1 MSEHTIYPQLKLEN
15 QICFPLYAVSRK
27 IISQYT
33 PYLKPLGLTYTQY
46 LVLMVLWEKEVIT
59 VSELCRSLRL
69 DNGTVT
75 PLLKK
80 MEKAGLLTRSRSKSD
95 ERVVT
100 VSLTD
105 KGWALEEKAKDIP
118 GQLGQCI
125 HMTKDQAEQLY
136 TILYKILGCGEE

>member
-1 MSEHTIYPQLKLEN
+1 MTARHEIYPQLKLEN

-27 IISQYT
+27 IISHYT

-46 LVLMVLWEKEVIT
+46 LVLMVLWEKDAIT
-59 VSELCRSLRL
+59 VSELCRKLNL

-80 MEKAGLLTRSRSKSD
+80 MEKTGLILRRRNTQD

-100 VSLTD
+100 ITLTD
-105 KGWALEEKAKDIP
+105 EGYEMEEKAKNIP
-118 GQLGQCI
+118 NEMGHCLKLEKEEL
-125 HMTKDQAEQLY
+125 HTLY
-136 TILYKILGCGEE
+136 DLLYSVLHTIK

>member
-27 IISQYT
+27 IISLYT

-46 LVLMVLWEKEVIT
+46 LVLMVLWEKETIT

-80 MEKAGLLTRSRSKSD
+80 MEKAGLVSRSRSKSD
-95 ERVVT
+95 ERVVA
-100 VSLTD
+100 VSLTAA
-105 KGWALEEKAKDIP
+105 GWALEEDAKDIP
-118 GQLGQCI
+118 IQLGKCI
-125 HMTKDQAEQLY
+125 PMSKEEAEQLY
-136 TILYKILGCGEE
+136 NTLYQILNCGE

>member
-1 MSEHTIYPQLKLEN
+1 MSGHTIYPQLKLEN

-27 IISQYT
+27 IISLYT

-46 LVLMVLWEKEVIT
+46 LVMMVLWEKEAIT

-80 MEKAGLLTRSRSKSD
+80 MEKAGLVTRSRSKTD

-100 VSLTD
+100 VSLTEA
-105 KGWALEEKAKDIP
+105 GWDLEEKARDIP
-118 GQLGQCI
+118 DSIGNCI
-125 HMTKDQAEQLY
+125 HMDKDEALRLY
-136 TILYKILGCGEE
+136 RTLYKILGCDG